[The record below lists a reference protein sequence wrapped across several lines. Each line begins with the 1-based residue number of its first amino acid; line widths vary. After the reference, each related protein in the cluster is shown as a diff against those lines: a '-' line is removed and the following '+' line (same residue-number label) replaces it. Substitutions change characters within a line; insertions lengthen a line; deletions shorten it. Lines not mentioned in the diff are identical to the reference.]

1 MTEPQFDMI
10 LVAIR
15 RISPELFTLN
25 KVRSHWIIEWMR
37 KSIGILLLTSA
48 LALHFHVAAQG
59 PVASQVEVGI
69 LVLSTEKDAAA
80 ALQQLRGGANFPTLA
95 KERSIDPTA
104 NDGGSMGMHD
114 PSELRPELS
123 RALAGLHVGEY
134 SSVIAIPSGFAIVTV
149 LPPKKEEAD
158 LNPQRIQALV
168 ASGVVRYGIDVSGD
182 TEENAV
188 FQQYP
193 KPAGWEHDLREVCT
207 VRKESHAIA
216 IERMNAMMAQAKG
229 DLSGRISP
237 MDFMQG
243 HGALSQ
249 LNAFVGD
256 MDESIA
262 QATAAYE
269 IAVRSVPG
277 AVPYLA
283 ETVGALYL
291 HRAEMENGT
300 YHQPGTSDLFPPLQP
315 PKPYSKQDDSRK
327 AISYFTKYLEAK
339 PDDLEVKWLLNLAYL
354 TLGEYPSKVPPQY
367 LIPKTTFESKQDPRL
382 FKDVAPAAGLNVF
395 SEAGGVIVEDFDNDG
410 LLDVVT
416 SSMDVCEPMH
426 YFHNNGD
433 GTFTDRAAQ
442 AGLGDQLGGLNMVAA
457 DYNND
462 GCMDILVLRGG
473 WEFPVRKSLLR
484 NNCNGTFTDV
494 TAASGLDATVSRSQT
509 AAWADIDNDG
519 YLDLFLGNENSPSQ
533 LFRNKGDG
541 TFEDISQAAGID
553 RTAYTKGVASADYD
567 NDGFV
572 DFYVSNVSGENFL
585 YHNNHNLTFTEV
597 GKQAGVQ
604 TPWFSFATWFFD
616 YDNDGWPDLFVT
628 SYFNSP
634 DEVMRSAMHL
644 PTHVET
650 LKLYRNLHNG
660 NFEDVTAKV
669 GLDRVF
675 MTMGSNFGDVFND
688 GYLDIYLG
696 QGQPSFTGILPH
708 VLFRNDGKQF
718 VDVTASSGTGELHK
732 GHGVAFADLE
742 RTGHED
748 ILAETGGAVFSDKHA
763 MRVFQNPGDGND
775 WINVRL
781 VGVKSTRSALGAE
794 IKVTVEDDGSPP
806 RSIYRRVGNTSS
818 FGVNPLEQH
827 IGLGHSARITS
838 LDIWWPA
845 TNTRQHFTHVK
856 KNEFILIKE
865 FATGYTKLDR
875 LPVRL
880 GAKSVPAQK

>member
-1 MTEPQFDMI
+1 
-10 LVAIR
+10 L
-15 RISPELFTLN
+15 LTLD
-25 KVRSHWIIEWMR
+25 KVRSRRLVEWVR
-37 KSIGILLLTSA
+37 KLTGILLLTSPLLPDF
-48 LALHFHVAAQG
+48 LAVAAQG
-59 PVASQVEVGI
+59 PAVSGQVEIGI
-69 LVLSTEKDAAA
+69 LVLPTEKDAAG
-80 ALQQLRGGANFPTLA
+80 ALQQLRQGANFSVLA

-104 NDGGSMGMHD
+104 NDGGSMGLHD

-123 RALAGLHVGEY
+123 RALIGLHVGEY
-134 SSVIAIPSGFAIVTV
+134 SSIIAIPSGFAIVTV
-149 LPPKKEEAD
+149 LPPKKKEPD

-207 VRKESHAIA
+207 VRKESHAVA

-277 AVPYLA
+277 AVPYLT
-283 ETVGALYL
+283 ETVGALHL

-354 TLGEYPSKVPPQY
+354 TLGEYPTMVPPQY
-367 LIPKTTFESKQDPRL
+367 LIPRTTFEPKQNPGL
-382 FKDVAPAAGLNVF
+382 FKDVAPAVGLNVF

-410 LLDVVT
+410 WLDVVT

-494 TAASGLDATVSRSQT
+494 TATSGLDAIVSRSQT

-519 YLDLFLGNENSPSQ
+519 YLDLFIGNENSPSQ

-541 TFEDISQAAGID
+541 TFEEISQAAGID

-567 NDGFV
+567 NDGFA

-604 TPWFSFATWFFD
+604 APWFSFATWFFD

-650 LKLYRNLHNG
+650 LKLYHNLHNG

-669 GLDRVF
+669 GLDKIF

-708 VLFRNDGKQF
+708 ILFRNDGKQF

-748 ILAETGGAVFSDKHA
+748 ILAQTGGAVFSDKHA
-763 MRVFQNPGDGND
+763 MRVFQNPGNGND

-781 VGVKSTRSALGAE
+781 VGVKSNRSAVGAE
-794 IKVTVEDDGSPP
+794 IKVTVEDDGNPP

-827 IGLGHSARITS
+827 IGLGRGARITS

-880 GAKSVPAQK
+880 GVKSVLAQK

>member
-1 MTEPQFDMI
+1 MA
-10 LVAIR
+10 V
-15 RISPELFTLN
+15 
-25 KVRSHWIIEWMR
+25 
-37 KSIGILLLTSA
+37 LTA
-48 LALHFHVAAQG
+48 DFLPAAAQG
-59 PVASQVEVGI
+59 PAASRQVEVGI
-69 LVLSTEKDAAA
+69 VVLSTEKSAAD
-80 ALQQLRGGANFPTLA
+80 ALQQLRKGRDFSLLA

-104 NDGGSMGMHD
+104 NDGGSMGSLD
-114 PSELRPELS
+114 PSELRPELA
-123 RALAGLHVGEY
+123 RALTGLHIGEY
-134 SSVIAIPSGFAIVTV
+134 SDVVTIPSGFAIVTV
-149 LPPKKEEAD
+149 LPPKKAEVD
-158 LNPQRIQALV
+158 LNPERIQALV

-182 TEENAV
+182 KEENAV
-188 FQQYP
+188 FQEYP

-207 VRKESHAIA
+207 IRQKSHAGA
-216 IERMNAMMAQAKG
+216 IERMSAMMAQAQG
-229 DLSGRISP
+229 DSSGRFSP
-237 MDFMQG
+237 MNFMQG

-249 LNAFVGD
+249 LHAFVGD

-262 QATAAYE
+262 QATAAYD
-269 IAVRSVPG
+269 IAVRSVPD

-291 HRAEMENGT
+291 HRAEMENGI
-300 YHQPGTSDLFPPLQP
+300 YRQPGTSDLFPPLGPQ
-315 PKPYSKQDDSRK
+315 KPYLKQDDSRK
-327 AISYFTKYLEAK
+327 AIAYFTKYLEAK
-339 PDDLEVKWLLNLAYL
+339 PDDWEVKWLLNLAYM
-354 TLGEYPSKVPPQY
+354 TLGEYPAKVPAQY
-367 LIPKTTFESKQDPRL
+367 LVPESKFESKQNVGL
-382 FKDVAPAAGLNVF
+382 FKDVAPSAGLNVF

-484 NNCNGTFTDV
+484 NNCDGTFTDV
-494 TAASGLDATVSRSQT
+494 TAASGLDAVVSRSQT

-519 YLDLFLGNENSPSQ
+519 YLDLFVGNENAPSQ
-533 LFRNKGDG
+533 LFRNRGDG
-541 TFEDISQAAGID
+541 TFEDISHAAGID
-553 RTAYTKGVASADYD
+553 RTEYTKGVAAADYD

-572 DFYVSNVSGENFL
+572 DFYVSNVNGANLL
-585 YHNNHNLTFTEV
+585 YHNNHDRTFTEV
-597 GKQAGVQ
+597 GKQAGVRA
-604 TPWFSFATWFFD
+604 PWFSFATWFFD

-634 DEVMRSAMHL
+634 DEAIRSALHL
-644 PTHVET
+644 PIHIET

-660 NFEDVTAKV
+660 AFEDVTAKA
-669 GLDRVF
+669 GLNKVF
-675 MTMGSNFGDVFND
+675 MPMGSNFGDVFDD
-688 GYLDIYLG
+688 GFLDIYLG

-718 VDVTASSGTGELHK
+718 VDVTASSDTGELHK

-748 ILAETGGAVFSDKHA
+748 IVAETGGAVFSDKHV
-763 MRVFQNPGDGND
+763 MRVFQNSGNDND
-775 WINVRL
+775 WINIRL
-781 VGVKSTRSALGAE
+781 VGVKSNRSAIGAE
-794 IKVTVEDDGSPP
+794 IKVTVENDGHTS
-806 RSIYRRVGNTSS
+806 RSIYRRVGDTSS

-827 IGLGHSARITS
+827 IGLGHGARITA
-838 LDIWWPA
+838 LEVWWSA
-845 TNTRQHFTHVK
+845 TNTRQHFSNVK
-856 KNEFILIKE
+856 KNEFILVKE

-880 GAKSVPAQK
+880 GAKSVSAQK